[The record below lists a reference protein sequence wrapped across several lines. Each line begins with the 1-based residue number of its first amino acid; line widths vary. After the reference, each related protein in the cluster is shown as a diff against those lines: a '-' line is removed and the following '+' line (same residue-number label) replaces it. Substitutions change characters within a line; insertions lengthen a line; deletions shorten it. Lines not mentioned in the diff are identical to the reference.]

1 MSDFSIIGNRTA
13 MIDAAAKTTG
23 AGKYTDDLSVPGML
37 VGKILH
43 SPYPHARIRRI
54 DTSRAE
60 KCEGVVAVVVGQDAP
75 NPYGILPVGHDEYA
89 LALDKVRYVGDN
101 VACVVAVSESIAET
115 ALELIDVEYEVLPAY
130 FDPEESMKAVTDLI
144 HDSKPGNL
152 EKDYHHVFGDPDQGF
167 AGADQ
172 IAEARF
178 IANEVTHAAMEPHS
192 TLASFEIDPHTGKP
206 GRLTV
211 WSSTQVPYYLQHK
224 LSLVLEMPMA
234 QIRVIKPLVGG
245 GFGGKSE
252 VIPLEIIAAIAARKA
267 QAAVK
272 ITYTREEVFWAH
284 RGRPRTIID
293 LKTGVKKDGRIT
305 AVKARVVQDG
315 GAYCSYGVVTILYSG
330 ALLGALY
337 DIPNIQYDGYRV
349 LTNKPAC
356 GAMRGHGT
364 VNVRFAFESQLDE
377 LALAIGMDPAE
388 IRQRNLLQPPCITVN
403 GLRVQSYGLPE
414 CIEKTVDRSGWKQR
428 KGKLPRGRGL
438 GIACSHYVSG
448 AANSIIR
455 SDMPHSTVNIKIDRD
470 GGVVVYTGAS
480 EIGQGSDTMTAQIAA
495 EVLGCS
501 LPRVRVIAADTD
513 LTPIDIGS
521 YSSRVTF
528 MAGNA
533 TLRAASEVKRLIA
546 AAAAKKM
553 GCAAEDLIFRNDQ
566 VLRKNAAAS
575 VGELADKS
583 VRTTQDEASVSGRV
597 EGQILRG
604 SLQQKRKEE
613 GPKEKMSFEEAVVAA
628 IDFHGGL
635 TGTGSYAPPQEARGG
650 KHKGAGVGP
659 SPAYS
664 YSAQVAEVSVD
675 EETGEVVVHKVWA
688 AHDCGRALNPVSV
701 EGQIIGSV
709 WMGMGQAL
717 TEEMVWK
724 DGMLM
729 NPGLLEY
736 RSPSSVESPE
746 VEPIIVESVDPE
758 GPFGAK
764 ECSEGSLAATIPAIA
779 NAIYDAVGVRLR
791 ESPFTPE
798 RVLSAL
804 RAKRNARALNLTKVL
819 TRLLRHASANT
830 ADRCASKVR
839 ARNATRSIHRGEK
852 CRPPRA
858 VPIEPYKVQ
867 TAPAQNCRRRNRVS
881 RGTFD
886 ACRAWQ
892 LARAGSNSHP
902 NHCRRHRFNSIDA
915 AETIRA
921 GARSRSARNR
931 SAARHPAAARRRRR
945 NRGPH
950 HAPRHRALR
959 LSAPALCGPHRS
971 SGDRGIAR
979 TAEHGH
985 HRR

>member
-1 MSDFSIIGNRTA
+1 MTKDFSVIGKPTA
-13 MIDAAAKTTG
+13 MVDAAEKTTG
-23 AGKYTDDLSVPGML
+23 AGKYADDLSLPGML
-37 VGKILH
+37 IGKILH
-43 SPYPHARIRRI
+43 SPYPHARVKRI

-60 KCEGVVAVVVGQDAP
+60 KLDGVVTVVTGQDAP
-75 NPYGILPVGHDEYA
+75 NPYGILPVGHDEHA
-89 LALDKVRYVGDN
+89 LATDKVRYVGDN
-101 VACVVAVSESIAET
+101 VACVVAVDEATAEK
-115 ALELIDVEYEVLPAY
+115 ALELVDVEYEVLPAY
-130 FDPEESMKAVTDLI
+130 FDPEESMRAQSDFI
-144 HDSKPGNL
+144 HDNKPHNI
-152 EKDYHHVFGDPDQGF
+152 EKDYHHVFGDPEK
-167 AGADQ
+167 ALAEAEYV
-172 IAEARF
+172 AEARF

-224 LSLVLEMPMA
+224 LSLVLEMPMS

-252 VIPLEIIAAIAARKA
+252 VIPLEITAAVAARKA
-267 QAAVK
+267 RAPVK

-284 RGRPRTIID
+284 RGRPRTIVD
-293 LKTGVKKDGRIT
+293 LKTGADRNGRII

-315 GAYCSYGVVTILYSG
+315 GGYCSYGVVTILYSG

-349 LTNKPAC
+349 LTNKPVC

-377 LALAIGMDPAE
+377 LAQKIGIDPAE
-388 IRQRNLLQPPCITVN
+388 IRRRNLLKSPCITVN

-414 CIEKTVDRSGWKQR
+414 CIDQVVTRSKWTDR
-428 KGKLPRGRGL
+428 KGTLRKGRGL

-455 SDMPHSTVNIKIDRD
+455 SDMPHSTVNIKVDRD

-480 EIGQGSDTMTAQIAA
+480 DIGQGSDTMVAQIAC
-495 EVLGCS
+495 ETLGCS
-501 LPRVRVIAADTD
+501 LDRVKVVAADTD

-528 MAGNA
+528 MNGNA
-533 TLRAASEVKRLIA
+533 TLRAAEEVKRQIA

-553 GCAAEDLIFRNDQ
+553 NCGAEDLLFREDR
-566 VLRKNAAAS
+566 VVKK
-575 VGELADKS
+575 GESRAQQKEA
-583 VRTTQDEASVSGRV
+583 VPEASVSGRV

-604 SLQQKRKEE
+604 SLQQKRKDE
-613 GPKEKMSFEEAVVAA
+613 GPKDALTFEEAVVAA
-628 IDFHGGL
+628 IDFHGAL
-635 TGTGSYAPPQEARGG
+635 SGTGSYAPPPEARGG

-675 EETGEVVVHKVWA
+675 EDTGEVTVHKVWA
-688 AHDCGRALNPVSV
+688 AHDCGRALNPTSV

-746 VEPIIVESVDPE
+746 VEPIIVESIDPE

-764 ECSEGSLAATIPAIA
+764 EASEGSLAATIPAIA

-798 RVLSAL
+798 RVLAAL
-804 RAKRNARALNLTKVL
+804 RDKKAQKKIDMTEGIDPTSPSRFREHGGSLWY
-819 TRLLRHASANT
+819 
-830 ADRCASKVR
+830 
-839 ARNATRSIHRGEK
+839 RGKGPE
-852 CRPPRA
+852 
-858 VPIEPYKVQ
+858 
-867 TAPAQNCRRRNRVS
+867 
-881 RGTFD
+881 
-886 ACRAWQ
+886 
-892 LARAGSNSHP
+892 
-902 NHCRRHRFNSIDA
+902 
-915 AETIRA
+915 
-921 GARSRSARNR
+921 
-931 SAARHPAAARRRRR
+931 RHPLDPARREFAQA
-945 NRGPH
+945 G
-950 HAPRHRALR
+950 
-959 LSAPALCGPHRS
+959 
-971 SGDRGIAR
+971 GDD
-979 TAEHGH
+979 
-985 HRR
+985 

>member
-1 MSDFSIIGNRTA
+1 MTTMNNFSIIGKPTA
-13 MIDAAAKTTG
+13 MVDAAEKTTG
-23 AGKYTDDLSVPGML
+23 GGKYTDDLSVPGML

-43 SPYPHARIRRI
+43 SPYPHARIKRI

-60 KCEGVVAVVVGQDAP
+60 KLDGVVAVVVGKDAP
-75 NPYGILPVGHDEYA
+75 NPFGILPVGHDEYP

-101 VACVVAVSESIAET
+101 VACVAAVSEAIAEK
-115 ALELIDVEYEVLPAY
+115 ALELIEVDYELLPAY
-130 FDPEESMKAVTDLI
+130 FDPEESMKAQTDLI
-144 HDSKPGNL
+144 HDNKPNNL
-152 EKDYHHVFGDPDQGF
+152 EKDYHHSFGDPEKGF
-167 AGADQ
+167 AEADH

-224 LSLVLEMPMA
+224 LSLVLEMPMQ

-252 VIPLEIIAAIAARKA
+252 VIPLEIIAAVAARKA
-267 QAAVK
+267 QAPVK

-293 LKTGVKKDGRIT
+293 LKTGIKNDGSIT
-305 AVKARVVQDG
+305 CVKARVVQDG

-377 LALAIGMDPAE
+377 LAEKIGMDPAG
-388 IRQRNLLQPPCITVN
+388 IRQRNLLTPPCITVN

-414 CIEKTVDRSGWKQR
+414 CIEKTVERSGWKRR
-428 KGKLPRGRGL
+428 KGKLPKGRGL

-455 SDMPHSTVNIKIDRD
+455 SDMPHSTVNMKIDRD

-480 EIGQGSDTMTAQIAA
+480 DIGQGSDTMTAQIAA

-501 LPRVRVIAADTD
+501 LSRVRIIAADTD

-528 MAGNA
+528 MSGNA
-533 TLRAASEVKRLIA
+533 TLRAADDVKKRIA

-553 GCAAEDLIFRNDQ
+553 NCAAEDLIFRDDVVYKKGSAAPVVKKDQ
-566 VLRKNAAAS
+566 VDE
-575 VGELADKS
+575 VEI
-583 VRTTQDEASVSGRV
+583 TQAGASVSGRV

-613 GPKEKMSFEEAVVAA
+613 GPKEWMTFEEAVVAA
-628 IDFHGGL
+628 IDFHGAL
-635 TGTGSYAPPQEARGG
+635 TGTGSYAPPPEARGG
-650 KHKGAGVGP
+650 KHKGGGVGP

-675 EETGEVVVHKVWA
+675 EETGEVTVHKVWA

-729 NPGLLEY
+729 NAGMLEY

-746 VEPIIVESVDPE
+746 IEPIIVESIDPE

-764 ECSEGSLAATIPAIA
+764 ECSEGSLAATIPAIS
-779 NAIYDAVGVRLR
+779 NAIYDAVGVRLH

-798 RVLSAL
+798 RVLAAL
-804 RAKRNARALNLTKVL
+804 RSKKKQKALNLTEGVDPTDPKRFREHGGSL
-819 TRLLRHASANT
+819 CFKGKGPERHAL
-830 ADRCASKVR
+830 DP
-839 ARNATRSIHRGEK
+839 AR
-852 CRPPRA
+852 
-858 VPIEPYKVQ
+858 Q
-867 TAPAQNCRRRNRVS
+867 
-881 RGTFD
+881 
-886 ACRAWQ
+886 
-892 LARAGSNSHP
+892 
-902 NHCRRHRFNSIDA
+902 
-915 AETIRA
+915 
-921 GARSRSARNR
+921 
-931 SAARHPAAARRRRR
+931 PAAA
-945 NRGPH
+945 
-950 HAPRHRALR
+950 
-959 LSAPALCGPHRS
+959 PAG
-971 SGDRGIAR
+971 GAD
-979 TAEHGH
+979 
-985 HRR
+985 

>member
-1 MSDFSIIGNRTA
+1 MTDFSIIGKPVA
-13 MIDAAAKTTG
+13 MIDAAGKTTG

-43 SPYPHARIRRI
+43 SPYPHARITRI
-54 DTSRAE
+54 DSSRAGAL
-60 KCEGVVAVVVGQDAP
+60 EGVIAIATGKDAP
-75 NPYGILPVGHDEYA
+75 KTYGILPVGHDETA
-89 LALDKVRYVGDN
+89 LAVDKVRYIGDN
-101 VACVVAVSESIAET
+101 VACVAAVDEGT
-115 ALELIDVEYEVLPAY
+115 ADRALRLIDVEYEVLPAY
-130 FDPEESMKAVTDLI
+130 FDPEESMKAETYLI
-144 HDSKPGNL
+144 HDGKPHNL
-152 EKDYHHVFGDPDQGF
+152 EKDYHHVFGDPEK
-167 AGADQ
+167 AL
-172 IAEARF
+172 AEADYVAEGRF

-192 TLASFEIDPHTGKP
+192 TLASFEIDPHTGKA

-224 LSLVLEMPMA
+224 LSLVLDMPMA

-252 VIPLEIIAAIAARKA
+252 VIPLEIIAAVTARKA
-267 QAAVK
+267 KAPVK

-284 RGRPRTIID
+284 RGRPRTLID
-293 LKTGVKKDGRIT
+293 MKTGVMKDGRIT

-377 LALAIGMDPAE
+377 LSKKLGMDPAE
-388 IRQRNLLQPPCITVN
+388 IRRRNLLKPPCITIN

-414 CIEKTVDRSGWKQR
+414 CIDQVVKRSGWDER
-428 KGKLPRGRGL
+428 KGKLGRGKGL

-501 LPRVRVIAADTD
+501 LGRLRVIAADTD

-533 TLRAASEVKRLIA
+533 TLRAAGEVRKQIALA
-546 AAAAKKM
+546 AARKM
-553 GCAAEDLIFRNDQ
+553 NCAPEDLVFREDAVYKKDNG
-566 VLRKNAAAS
+566 A
-575 VGELADKS
+575 ELAHSTNDS
-583 VRTTQDEASVSGRV
+583 GASASGRV

-613 GPKEKMSFEEAVVAA
+613 GPKDWMTFEEAVVAA
-628 IDFHGGL
+628 IDFHGAL
-635 TGTGSYAPPQEARGG
+635 TGTGSYAPPAEARGG
-650 KHKGAGVGP
+650 KHKGGGVGP

-664 YSAQVAEVSVD
+664 YSAQVAEVTVD
-675 EETGEVVVHKVWA
+675 EDTGEVTVHKVWA

-709 WMGMGQAL
+709 WMGLGQAL
-717 TEEMVWK
+717 QEEMIWK
-724 DGMLM
+724 DGLLM

-736 RSPSSVESPE
+736 RSPSAVESPD

-764 ECSEGSLAATIPAIA
+764 ECSEGSLAATIPAIS
-779 NAIYDAVGVRLR
+779 NAIYDAVGIRLH

-798 RVLSAL
+798 RVLAAL
-804 RAKRNARALNLTKVL
+804 RAKRNAKAINMTEGI
-819 TRLLRHASANT
+819 
-830 ADRCASKVR
+830 D
-839 ARNATRSIHRGEK
+839 
-852 CRPPRA
+852 P
-858 VPIEPYKVQ
+858 
-867 TAPAQNCRRRNRVS
+867 TAPTHFREHGGS
-881 RGTFD
+881 LWFRGK
-886 ACRAWQ
+886 
-892 LARAGSNSHP
+892 GP
-902 NHCRRHRFNSIDA
+902 
-915 AETIRA
+915 E
-921 GARSRSARNR
+921 
-931 SAARHPAAARRRRR
+931 RHPLDPSRREVV
-945 NRGPH
+945 
-950 HAPRHRALR
+950 AE
-959 LSAPALCGPHRS
+959 
-971 SGDRGIAR
+971 SGGDD
-979 TAEHGH
+979 
-985 HRR
+985 

>member
-1 MSDFSIIGNRTA
+1 MNSDFSIIGNRTA

-23 AGKYTDDLSVPGML
+23 AGKYTDDLSLPGML

-43 SPYPHARIRRI
+43 SPYPHARIRRV

-60 KCEGVVAVVVGQDAP
+60 KCEGVVAVVVGLDAP

-101 VACVVAVSESIAET
+101 VACVVAVSESIAER

-130 FDPEESMKAVTDLI
+130 FDPEESMKAQTHLI

-152 EKDYHHVFGDPDQGF
+152 EKDYHHVFGDPDKGF

-252 VIPLEIIAAIAARKA
+252 AIPLEIIAAIAARKA
-267 QAAVK
+267 QAPVK

-293 LKTGVKKDGRIT
+293 LKTGVKNDGRIT

-533 TLRAASEVKRLIA
+533 TLRAAGEVKKLIA

-553 GCAAEDLIFRNDQ
+553 SCLPEELIFRNDQ
-566 VLRKNAAAS
+566 VLRKNAATSSGA
-575 VGELADKS
+575 ELADKS
-583 VRTTQDEASVSGRV
+583 VRPTQDEASVSGRV

-613 GPKEKMSFEEAVVAA
+613 GPKDHMSFEEAVVAA
-628 IDFHGGL
+628 IDFHGAL

-779 NAIYDAVGVRLR
+779 NAIYDAVGVRLH

-804 RAKRNARALNLTKVL
+804 RARRNAKALNLTEGVDPASPTHFREHGGSLCFKGKGPE
-819 TRLLRHASANT
+819 RHALDPSRREIRFT
-830 ADRCASKVR
+830 A
-839 ARNATRSIHRGEK
+839 G
-852 CRPPRA
+852 
-858 VPIEPYKVQ
+858 
-867 TAPAQNCRRRNRVS
+867 
-881 RGTFD
+881 
-886 ACRAWQ
+886 
-892 LARAGSNSHP
+892 
-902 NHCRRHRFNSIDA
+902 
-915 AETIRA
+915 
-921 GARSRSARNR
+921 GA
-931 SAARHPAAARRRRR
+931 
-945 NRGPH
+945 
-950 HAPRHRALR
+950 
-959 LSAPALCGPHRS
+959 
-971 SGDRGIAR
+971 D
-979 TAEHGH
+979 
-985 HRR
+985 

>member
-1 MSDFSIIGNRTA
+1 MTSESKSGFSIIGKPTA
-13 MIDAAAKTTG
+13 MVDAAGKTTG
-23 AGKYTDDLSVPGML
+23 AGKYTDDLSLPGML
-37 VGKILH
+37 VGRILH
-43 SPYPHARIRRI
+43 SPYPHARIKKI

-60 KCEGVVAVVVGQDAP
+60 KLDGVVAVITGKDAP

-101 VACVVAVSESIAET
+101 VACVAAVDEAT
-115 ALELIDVEYEVLPAY
+115 ADKALELIDVEYALLPAY
-130 FDPEESMKAVTDLI
+130 FDPEEAMKAESDLI
-144 HDSKPGNL
+144 HDNKPHNL
-152 EKDYHHVFGDPDQGF
+152 EKDYHHVFGDPDKGF
-167 AGADQ
+167 AESDQ

-178 IANEVTHAAMEPHS
+178 LANEVTHAAMEPHS
-192 TLASFEIDPHTGKP
+192 TLSSFEIDSHTGQP
-206 GRLTV
+206 GRLTI

-252 VIPLEIIAAIAARKA
+252 VIPLEIIAAVAAR
-267 QAAVK
+267 AARAPVK

-293 LKTGVKKDGRIT
+293 LRTGITNDGRIT

-349 LTNKPAC
+349 LTNKPVC

-377 LALAIGMDPAE
+377 LAAKIKVDPAE
-388 IRQRNLLQPPCITVN
+388 VRRRNLLKPPCITVN

-414 CIEKTVDRSGWKQR
+414 CIDQVVKRSGWNER
-428 KGKLPRGRGL
+428 KGKLARGRGL

-495 EVLGCS
+495 ETLGCS
-501 LPRVRVIAADTD
+501 LARIKIIAADTD

-533 TLRAASEVKRLIA
+533 TLRAAEAVRKQIASA
-546 AAAAKKM
+546 AARRM
-553 GCAAEDLIFRNDQ
+553 GCDEEDLVFRDD
-566 VLRKNAAAS
+566 LIYRKDFAGGGARATQS
-575 VGELADKS
+575 KS
-583 VRTTQDEASVSGRV
+583 TSKSSDSQQSESSVSGKV

-604 SLQQKRKEE
+604 SFQQKRKDE
-613 GPKEKMSFEEAVVAA
+613 GPKDSMSFEEAVVAA
-628 IDFHGGL
+628 IDFHGAL
-635 TGTGSYAPPQEARGG
+635 TGTGSYAPPAEARGG
-650 KHKGAGVGP
+650 KHKGGGVGP

-675 EETGEVVVHKVWA
+675 EGTGEVTVHKVWA

-717 TEEMVWK
+717 TEEMIWK

-736 RSPSSVESPE
+736 RSPSAAESPE
-746 VEPIIVESVDPE
+746 IEPIIVESIDPE

-779 NAIYDAVGVRLR
+779 NAIENAVGIRLH

-798 RVLSAL
+798 RVLAAL
-804 RAKRNARALNLTKVL
+804 RAKRSQKKINLTEGIDPTAP
-819 TRLLRHASANT
+819 TRLREH
-830 ADRCASKVR
+830 
-839 ARNATRSIHRGEK
+839 G
-852 CRPPRA
+852 
-858 VPIEPYKVQ
+858 
-867 TAPAQNCRRRNRVS
+867 
-881 RGTFD
+881 
-886 ACRAWQ
+886 
-892 LARAGSNSHP
+892 GSLWFKGKGP
-902 NHCRRHRFNSIDA
+902 
-915 AETIRA
+915 
-921 GARSRSARNR
+921 
-931 SAARHPAAARRRRR
+931 ARHPKDPARRE
-945 NRGPH
+945 
-950 HAPRHRALR
+950 
-959 LSAPALCGPHRS
+959 SAVPTGGA
-971 SGDRGIAR
+971 D
-979 TAEHGH
+979 
-985 HRR
+985 

>member
-1 MSDFSIIGNRTA
+1 MNNGFSIIGKPTA
-13 MIDAAAKTTG
+13 MIDAAEKTTG
-23 AGKYTDDLSVPGML
+23 GGKYTDDLSVPGML

-43 SPYPHARIRRI
+43 SPYPHARIKRI

-60 KCEGVVAVVVGQDAP
+60 KLEGVVTVAVGEDAP
-75 NPYGILPVGHDEYA
+75 NPFGILPVGHDEYP

-101 VACVVAVSESIAET
+101 VACVVAVSEAIAEK
-115 ALELIDVEYEVLPAY
+115 ALELIDVDYEVLPAY
-130 FDPEESMKAVTDLI
+130 FDPEESMKAETDLI
-144 HDSKPGNL
+144 HERKPHNL
-152 EKDYHHVFGDPDQGF
+152 EKDYHHAFGDPDKGF
-167 AGADQ
+167 AEADHVL
-172 IAEARF
+172 EARF
-178 IANEVTHAAMEPHS
+178 IAGEVTHAAMEPHS
-192 TLASFEIDPHTGKP
+192 TLSSFELDPHTGNL

-224 LSLVLEMPMA
+224 LSLVLEMPMQ

-252 VIPLEIIAAIAARKA
+252 VIPLEIIAAVAARKA
-267 QAAVK
+267 KAPVK

-293 LKTGVKKDGRIT
+293 LKTGIRNDGRIT
-305 AVKARVVQDG
+305 SVKARVIQDG

-377 LALAIGMDPAE
+377 LAAKIGMDPAE
-388 IRQRNLLQPPCITVN
+388 IRQRNLLKPPCITVN

-414 CIEKTVDRSGWKQR
+414 CIEKTVERSGWKQR
-428 KGKLPRGRGL
+428 KGKMPKGRGL

-480 EIGQGSDTMTAQIAA
+480 DIGQGSDTMTAQLAA
-495 EVLGCS
+495 EMLGCS
-501 LPRVRVIAADTD
+501 LARVRVIAADTD
-513 LTPIDIGS
+513 LTPIDLGS

-528 MAGNA
+528 MNGNA
-533 TLRAASEVKRLIA
+533 TLRAAEDVKKRIA

-553 GCAAEDLIFRNDQ
+553 NCAAEDLIFREDVVFKKGSPAPVVNRDQ
-566 VLRKNAAAS
+566 EEEVE
-575 VGELADKS
+575 V
-583 VRTTQDEASVSGRV
+583 TQAGASVSGRV

-613 GPKEKMSFEEAVVAA
+613 GPKEWMTFEEAVVAA
-628 IDFHGGL
+628 IDFHGAL
-635 TGTGSYAPPQEARGG
+635 SGTGSYAPPPEARGG
-650 KHKGAGVGP
+650 KHKGGGVGP

-675 EETGEVVVHKVWA
+675 EDTGEVTVHKVWA

-701 EGQIIGSV
+701 DGQIIGSV

-729 NPGLLEY
+729 NPGMLEY
-736 RSPSSVESPE
+736 RSPSSIESPE
-746 VEPIIVESVDPE
+746 IEPIIVESIDPE

-764 ECSEGSLAATIPAIA
+764 ECSEGSLAATIPAIS
-779 NAIYDAVGVRLR
+779 NAIYDAVGVRLH
-791 ESPFTPE
+791 ECPFTPE
-798 RVLSAL
+798 RVLAGL
-804 RAKRNARALNLTKVL
+804 RAKRKEKALNLTEGIDPTSPARFREHGGSLCFKGKGPE
-819 TRLLRHASANT
+819 RHAL
-830 ADRCASKVR
+830 DP
-839 ARNATRSIHRGEK
+839 ARREA
-852 CRPPRA
+852 
-858 VPIEPYKVQ
+858 Q
-867 TAPAQNCRRRNRVS
+867 APA
-881 RGTFD
+881 G
-886 ACRAWQ
+886 
-892 LARAGSNSHP
+892 
-902 NHCRRHRFNSIDA
+902 
-915 AETIRA
+915 
-921 GARSRSARNR
+921 GA
-931 SAARHPAAARRRRR
+931 
-945 NRGPH
+945 
-950 HAPRHRALR
+950 
-959 LSAPALCGPHRS
+959 
-971 SGDRGIAR
+971 D
-979 TAEHGH
+979 
-985 HRR
+985 

>member
-1 MSDFSIIGNRTA
+1 MIDESKSGFSIIGKPTA
-13 MIDAAAKTTG
+13 MVDAAGKTTG
-23 AGKYTDDLSVPGML
+23 AGKYTDDLSLPGML
-37 VGKILH
+37 VGRILH
-43 SPYPHARIRRI
+43 SPYPHARIKKI

-60 KCEGVVAVVVGQDAP
+60 KLDGVVAVITGKDAP

-89 LALDKVRYVGDN
+89 LALEKVRYVGDN
-101 VACVVAVSESIAET
+101 VACVAAVDEAT
-115 ALELIDVEYEVLPAY
+115 ADKALELIDVEYELLPAY
-130 FDPEESMKAVTDLI
+130 FDPEEAMKAESDLI
-144 HDSKPGNL
+144 HDNKPHNL
-152 EKDYHHVFGDPDQGF
+152 EKDYHHVFGDPDKGF
-167 AGADQ
+167 AESDH

-178 IANEVTHAAMEPHS
+178 LANEVTHAAMEPHS
-192 TLASFEIDPHTGKP
+192 TLASFEIDSHTGQP
-206 GRLTV
+206 GRLTI

-252 VIPLEIIAAIAARKA
+252 VIPLEIIAAVAAR
-267 QAAVK
+267 AARAPVK

-293 LKTGVKKDGRIT
+293 LKTGITNDGRIT
-305 AVKARVVQDG
+305 SVKARVVQDG

-349 LTNKPAC
+349 LTNKPVC

-377 LALAIGMDPAE
+377 LAAKIRLDPAE
-388 IRQRNLLQPPCITVN
+388 VRRRNLLKPPCITVN

-414 CIEKTVDRSGWKQR
+414 CIDQVVKRSGWNER
-428 KGKLPRGRGL
+428 KGKLARGRGL

-495 EVLGCS
+495 ETLGCS
-501 LPRVRVIAADTD
+501 LARIKIIAADTD

-533 TLRAASEVKRLIA
+533 TLRAAEAVRKQITSA
-546 AAAAKKM
+546 AARRM
-553 GCAAEDLIFRNDQ
+553 GCDEEDLVFRDD
-566 VLRKNAAAS
+566 LIYRKD
-575 VGELADKS
+575 LAGGGARATQSKS
-583 VRTTQDEASVSGRV
+583 TSKSSDSQQSESSVSGKV

-604 SLQQKRKEE
+604 SFQQKRKDE
-613 GPKEKMSFEEAVVAA
+613 GPKDSMSFEEAVVAA
-628 IDFHGGL
+628 IDFHGAL
-635 TGTGSYAPPQEARGG
+635 TGTGSYAPPAEARGG
-650 KHKGAGVGP
+650 KHKGGGVGP

-675 EETGEVVVHKVWA
+675 EETGEVTVHKVWA

-717 TEEMVWK
+717 TEEMIWK

-736 RSPSSVESPE
+736 RSPSAAESPE
-746 VEPIIVESVDPE
+746 IEPIIVESIDPE

-779 NAIYDAVGVRLR
+779 NAIEDAVGIRLH

-798 RVLSAL
+798 RVLAAL
-804 RAKRNARALNLTKVL
+804 RAKRAQKKLNLTEGIDP
-819 TRLLRHASANT
+819 T
-830 ADRCASKVR
+830 
-839 ARNATRSIHRGEK
+839 
-852 CRPPRA
+852 
-858 VPIEPYKVQ
+858 EP
-867 TAPAQNCRRRNRVS
+867 S
-881 RGTFD
+881 RF
-886 ACRAWQ
+886 R
-892 LARAGSNSHP
+892 
-902 NHCRRHRFNSIDA
+902 
-915 AETIRA
+915 
-921 GARSRSARNR
+921 
-931 SAARHPAAARRRRR
+931 
-945 NRGPH
+945 
-950 HAPRHRALR
+950 
-959 LSAPALCGPHRS
+959 
-971 SGDRGIAR
+971 
-979 TAEHGH
+979 EHGGSLWFKGKGPNRH
-985 HRR
+985 VLDPSRRESTVPSGGAD

>member
-1 MSDFSIIGNRTA
+1 MSDFSIIGKRTA
-13 MIDAAAKTTG
+13 MVDAAEKTTG
-23 AGKYTDDLSVPGML
+23 GGKYTDDLSVPGML

-43 SPYPHARIRRI
+43 SPYPHARIHRI
-54 DTSRAE
+54 DVSRAGAL
-60 KCEGVVAVVVGQDAP
+60 EGVVAVVVGKDAP
-75 NPYGILPVGHDEYA
+75 NPYGILPVGHDEHA

-101 VACVVAVSESIAET
+101 VACVVAISEATAEK

-130 FDPEESMKAVTDLI
+130 FDPEESMKAQTDLI
-144 HDSKPGNL
+144 HDNKPGNL
-152 EKDYHHVFGDPDQGF
+152 EKDYHHVFGEPDRGF
-167 AGADQ
+167 AEADH
-172 IAEARF
+172 IADARF

-192 TLASFEIDPHTGKP
+192 TLASFQLDAHTGKL
-206 GRLTV
+206 GRLTI

-224 LSLVLEMPMA
+224 LSLVLEMPMS

-252 VIPLEIIAAIAARKA
+252 VIPLEIIAAVAARKA
-267 QAAVK
+267 QAPVK

-293 LKTGVKKDGRIT
+293 LTTGIKNDGRIT

-337 DIPNIQYDGYRV
+337 DIPHIQYDGYRV

-377 LALAIGMDPAE
+377 LAAEIGMDPAE
-388 IRQRNLLQPPCITVN
+388 IRQRNLLKPPCFTVN

-414 CIEKTVDRSGWKQR
+414 CIEKTVERSGWKQR
-428 KGKLPRGRGL
+428 KGKLPKGRGL

-480 EIGQGSDTMTAQIAA
+480 EIGQGSDTMTAQVAA

-501 LPRVRVIAADTD
+501 LARVRVIAADTD

-533 TLRAASEVKRLIA
+533 TLRAAQDVKKRIA
-546 AAAAKKM
+546 AVAASKMGCVPEDIVFRNDLVLKKGSAAPAAKK
-553 GCAAEDLIFRNDQ
+553 AQ
-566 VLRKNAAAS
+566 VEEVTEA
-575 VGELADKS
+575 G
-583 VRTTQDEASVSGRV
+583 ASVSGRV

-613 GPKEKMSFEEAVVAA
+613 GPKEWMTFEEAVVAA
-628 IDFHGGL
+628 IDFHGAL

-650 KHKGAGVGP
+650 KHKGGGVGP

-675 EETGEVVVHKVWA
+675 EDTGEVTVHKVWA

-717 TEEMVWK
+717 TEEMIWK

-729 NPGLLEY
+729 NAGMLEY

-746 VEPIIVESVDPE
+746 VEPIIVESIDPE

-764 ECSEGSLAATIPAIA
+764 ECSEGSLAATIPAIS
-779 NAIYDAVGVRLR
+779 NAIYDAVGVRLH
-791 ESPFTPE
+791 ESPFSPE
-798 RVLSAL
+798 RVLAAM
-804 RAKRNARALNLTKVL
+804 RAKRKDKALNLTEGV
-819 TRLLRHASANT
+819 
-830 ADRCASKVR
+830 D
-839 ARNATRSIHRGEK
+839 
-852 CRPPRA
+852 P
-858 VPIEPYKVQ
+858 
-867 TAPAQNCRRRNRVS
+867 TAPARFREH
-881 RGTFD
+881 G
-886 ACRAWQ
+886 
-892 LARAGSNSHP
+892 GSLCFKDKGP
-902 NHCRRHRFNSIDA
+902 Q
-915 AETIRA
+915 
-921 GARSRSARNR
+921 
-931 SAARHPAAARRRRR
+931 RHPLDPARIEPQASV
-945 NRGPH
+945 GG
-950 HAPRHRALR
+950 A
-959 LSAPALCGPHRS
+959 
-971 SGDRGIAR
+971 D
-979 TAEHGH
+979 
-985 HRR
+985 

>member
-1 MSDFSIIGNRTA
+1 MSEFSIIGKPTA
-13 MIDAAAKTTG
+13 MVDAAEKTTG
-23 AGKYTDDLSVPGML
+23 AGKYTDDLSLPNML
-37 VGKILH
+37 IGKILH
-43 SPYPHARIRRI
+43 SPYPHARITRM
-54 DTSRAE
+54 DASRAE
-60 KCEGVVAVVVGQDAP
+60 KLDGVVAVVVGTDAP
-75 NPYGILPVGHDEYA
+75 KPYGILPVGHDEHA
-89 LALDKVRYVGDN
+89 LALDRVRYVGDN
-101 VACVVAVSESIAET
+101 VACVVAISEAIAER
-115 ALELIDVEYEVLPAY
+115 ALELIDVQYEVLPAY
-130 FDPEESMKAVTDLI
+130 FDPEESMKAQTDLI
-144 HDSKPGNL
+144 HDNKPGNL
-152 EKDYHHVFGDPDQGF
+152 EKDYHHAFGDPDKGF
-167 AGADQ
+167 AEADHMV
-172 IAEARF
+172 EARF
-178 IANEVTHAAMEPHS
+178 IANEVTHAAMEPHC
-192 TLASFEIDPHTGKP
+192 TLASFELDPHTGKL

-224 LSLVLEMPMA
+224 LSLVLEMPMS

-252 VIPLEIIAAIAARKA
+252 VIPLEIIAAVAARKA
-267 QAAVK
+267 QAPVK

-293 LKTGVKKDGRIT
+293 LKTGVKNDGRIT
-305 AVKARVVQDG
+305 SVKARVVQDG

-377 LALAIGMDPAE
+377 LAAKIGMDPAE
-388 IRQRNLLQPPCITVN
+388 IRQRNLLKPPCITVN

-414 CIEKTVDRSGWKQR
+414 CIEKTVERSGWKQR
-428 KGKLPRGRGL
+428 RGKLPKGRGL

-455 SDMPHSTVNIKIDRD
+455 SDMPHSTVNMKIDRD

-480 EIGQGSDTMTAQIAA
+480 EIGQGSDTMTAQVAA

-501 LPRVRVIAADTD
+501 LARVRVIAADTD

-533 TLRAASEVKRLIA
+533 TMRAAEDVKKRIA
-546 AAAAKKM
+546 AAAATRM
-553 GCAAEDLIFRNDQ
+553 NCPAEDLAFRDDLVFKKGTAPPVVKKDQ
-566 VLRKNAAAS
+566 AEEMDV
-575 VGELADKS
+575 
-583 VRTTQDEASVSGRV
+583 TQAGASVSGRV

-613 GPKEKMSFEEAVVAA
+613 GPKEWMTFEEAVVAA
-628 IDFHGGL
+628 IDFHGAL
-635 TGTGSYAPPQEARGG
+635 TGTGSYAPPPEARGG
-650 KHKGAGVGP
+650 KHKGGGVGP

-675 EETGEVVVHKVWA
+675 EDTGEVTVHKVWA

-729 NPGLLEY
+729 NAGMLEY

-746 VEPIIVESVDPE
+746 VEPIIVESIDPE

-779 NAIYDAVGVRLR
+779 NAIYDAVGVRLH

-798 RVLSAL
+798 RVLAAL
-804 RAKRNARALNLTKVL
+804 RAKRHSKALNLTEGVDPTSP
-819 TRLLRHASANT
+819 TRFREHGGSLCFKGKGPERHAL
-830 ADRCASKVR
+830 D
-839 ARNATRSIHRGEK
+839 
-852 CRPPRA
+852 P
-858 VPIEPYKVQ
+858 
-867 TAPAQNCRRRNRVS
+867 
-881 RGTFD
+881 
-886 ACRAWQ
+886 
-892 LARAGSNSHP
+892 
-902 NHCRRHRFNSIDA
+902 
-915 AETIRA
+915 
-921 GARSRSARNR
+921 
-931 SAARHPAAARRRRR
+931 ARRE
-945 NRGPH
+945 
-950 HAPRHRALR
+950 APM
-959 LSAPALCGPHRS
+959 SAGGA
-971 SGDRGIAR
+971 D
-979 TAEHGH
+979 
-985 HRR
+985 

>member
-1 MSDFSIIGNRTA
+1 MSDFSIIGKATP
-13 MIDAAAKTTG
+13 MIDAAEKTTG
-23 AGKYTDDLSVPGML
+23 TGKYTDDLSLPGML

-43 SPYPHARIRRI
+43 SPYPHAQLKHI

-60 KCEGVVAVVVGQDAP
+60 KLAGVVAIVVGKDAP
-75 NPYGILPVGHDEYA
+75 NPYGILPVGHDEHA

-101 VACVVAVSESIAET
+101 VACVVAVSEAIAEK
-115 ALELIDVEYEVLPAY
+115 ALELIDVDYEVLPAY
-130 FDPEESMKAVTDLI
+130 LDPEESMKAQTDLI
-144 HDSKPGNL
+144 HDNKPGNV
-152 EKDYHHVFGDPDQGF
+152 EKDYHHVFGDPDKGF
-167 AGADQ
+167 AEADEV
-172 IAEARF
+172 AEARF
-178 IANEVTHAAMEPHS
+178 LANEVTHAAMEPHS

-224 LSLVLEMPMA
+224 LSLVLEMPMS

-252 VIPLEIIAAIAARKA
+252 VIPVEIIAAIAARKA
-267 QAAVK
+267 RAPVK

-293 LKTGVKKDGRIT
+293 LKTGIKRNGRIT

-377 LALAIGMDPAE
+377 LAGKIGMDPAE
-388 IRQRNLLQPPCITVN
+388 IRRRNLLQPPCITVN

-414 CIEKTVDRSGWKQR
+414 CIEKTVERSGWKER
-428 KGKLPRGRGL
+428 RGKLPKGRGL

-470 GGVVVYTGAS
+470 GGVVVYTGAA

-495 EVLGCS
+495 EALGCS
-501 LPRVRVIAADTD
+501 LSRVRVIAADTD

-533 TLRAASEVKRLIA
+533 TLRAAWEVKKLIA
-546 AAAAKKM
+546 AAAARKM
-553 GCAAEDLIFRNDQ
+553 NCAAQDLIFRDDR
-566 VLRKNAAAS
+566 VFRDGADHVGTAALGRTARADFAPAAD
-575 VGELADKS
+575 LAGP
-583 VRTTQDEASVSGRV
+583 TVSGHV

-613 GPKEKMSFEEAVVAA
+613 APKDCLTFEEAVVAA
-628 IDFHGGL
+628 IDFHGAL
-635 TGTGSYAPPQEARGG
+635 TGTGSYAPPPEARGG

-664 YSAQVAEVSVD
+664 YSAQVAEVTVD
-675 EETGEVVVHKVWA
+675 EETGEVTVHKVWA
-688 AHDCGRALNPVSV
+688 AHDCGRALNPVAV

-724 DGMLM
+724 DGLLM

-736 RSPSSVESPE
+736 RSPSSVESPV
-746 VEPIIVESVDPE
+746 VEPIVVESIDPE

-764 ECSEGSLAATIPAIA
+764 ESSEGSLAATIPAIA
-779 NAIYDAVGVRLR
+779 NAIYDAVGVRLH

-798 RVLSAL
+798 RVLAAL
-804 RAKRNARALNLTKVL
+804 RAKRNAKALNLTAGV
-819 TRLLRHASANT
+819 
-830 ADRCASKVR
+830 D
-839 ARNATRSIHRGEK
+839 
-852 CRPPRA
+852 P
-858 VPIEPYKVQ
+858 
-867 TAPAQNCRRRNRVS
+867 TAPTRFREH
-881 RGTFD
+881 G
-886 ACRAWQ
+886 
-892 LARAGSNSHP
+892 GSLWFKGKGP
-902 NHCRRHRFNSIDA
+902 
-915 AETIRA
+915 E
-921 GARSRSARNR
+921 
-931 SAARHPAAARRRRR
+931 RHPLDPFRRE
-945 NRGPH
+945 
-950 HAPRHRALR
+950 
-959 LSAPALCGPHRS
+959 APAG
-971 SGDRGIAR
+971 GAD
-979 TAEHGH
+979 
-985 HRR
+985 

>member
-1 MSDFSIIGNRTA
+1 MSNDFSIIGKPTA
-13 MIDAAAKTTG
+13 MVDAAEKTTG
-23 AGKYTDDLSVPGML
+23 AGKYTDDLNVPGML

-43 SPYPHARIRRI
+43 SPYPHARIRNI
-54 DTSRAE
+54 DTHRAE
-60 KCEGVVAVVVGQDAP
+60 RLDGVIAVVVGKDAP
-75 NPYGILPVGHDEYA
+75 NPYGILPVGHDEHA

-101 VACVVAVSESIAET
+101 VACVVAISEAIAEK
-115 ALELIDVEYEVLPAY
+115 ALELIDVDYEVLPAY
-130 FDPEESMKAVTDLI
+130 FDPEESMKAETDLI
-144 HDSKPGNL
+144 HDNKPNNL
-152 EKDYHHVFGDPDQGF
+152 EKDYHHVFGDPEKGF
-167 AGADQ
+167 ADADQ
-172 IAEARF
+172 VAEARF

-192 TLASFEIDPHTGKP
+192 TLASFEIDPHTGKR

-267 QAAVK
+267 QAPVK

-293 LKTGVKKDGRIT
+293 LKTGVKNDGRIT

-377 LALAIGMDPAE
+377 LAAKIGMDPAE

-414 CIEKTVDRSGWKQR
+414 CIEKAVERSAWQQR
-428 KGKLPRGRGL
+428 KGKLPKGRGL

-480 EIGQGSDTMTAQIAA
+480 EIGQGSDTMTAQVAA

-501 LPRVRVIAADTD
+501 LASIRVIAADTD

-533 TLRAASEVKRLIA
+533 TLRAAQEVKKLIA

-553 GCAAEDLIFRNDQ
+553 GCAPEELVFGDDRVAKRDGHVGTAAPGRPAEQ
-566 VLRKNAAAS
+566 SSAP
-575 VGELADKS
+575 
-583 VRTTQDEASVSGRV
+583 TVSGRV

-604 SLQQKRKEE
+604 SLQQKRKDE
-613 GPKEKMSFEEAVVAA
+613 GPKESMTFEEAVVAA
-628 IDFHGGL
+628 IDFHGAL

-675 EETGEVVVHKVWA
+675 EETGEVTVHKVWA

-717 TEEMVWK
+717 TEEMIWK

-746 VEPIIVESVDPE
+746 VEPIIVESIDPE

-779 NAIYDAVGVRLR
+779 NAIYDAVGVRLH

-798 RVLSAL
+798 RVLAAL
-804 RAKRNARALNLTKVL
+804 RAKKNAKALNLTEGIDPTCPSTFREHGGSLWFKGKGPE
-819 TRLLRHASANT
+819 RHPLDPSRRETASAT
-830 ADRCASKVR
+830 
-839 ARNATRSIHRGEK
+839 G
-852 CRPPRA
+852 
-858 VPIEPYKVQ
+858 
-867 TAPAQNCRRRNRVS
+867 
-881 RGTFD
+881 
-886 ACRAWQ
+886 
-892 LARAGSNSHP
+892 
-902 NHCRRHRFNSIDA
+902 
-915 AETIRA
+915 
-921 GARSRSARNR
+921 GAN
-931 SAARHPAAARRRRR
+931 
-945 NRGPH
+945 
-950 HAPRHRALR
+950 
-959 LSAPALCGPHRS
+959 
-971 SGDRGIAR
+971 
-979 TAEHGH
+979 
-985 HRR
+985 

>member
-1 MSDFSIIGNRTA
+1 MTDFSIIGKPIA
-13 MIDAAAKTTG
+13 MVDAAGKTTG

-37 VGKILH
+37 IGKILH
-43 SPYPHARIRRI
+43 SPHPHARIKRI
-54 DTSRAE
+54 DAARAE
-60 KCEGVVAVVVGQDAP
+60 QLEGVIAIVTGKDAP
-75 NPYGILPVGHDEYA
+75 NPYGILPVGHDEHA

-101 VACVVAVSESIAET
+101 IACVAAIDEATAEK
-115 ALELIDVEYEVLPAY
+115 ALELIEVEYEILPAY
-130 FDPEESMKAVTDLI
+130 FDPEESMKAERDLI
-144 HDSKPGNL
+144 HDNKPHNL

-167 AGADQ
+167 AAADHV
-172 IAEARF
+172 AEARF

-192 TLASFEIDPHTGKP
+192 TLASFELDSQTGQL

-224 LSLVLEMPMA
+224 LSLVLEMPMS

-267 QAAVK
+267 KAPVK

-293 LKTGVKKDGRIT
+293 LKTGVTNDGRIT

-315 GAYCSYGVVTILYSG
+315 GGYCSYGVVTILYSG

-377 LALAIGMDPAE
+377 LAAKLKLDTAE
-388 IRQRNLLQPPCITVN
+388 IRRCNLLQPPCVTVN

-414 CIEKTVDRSGWKQR
+414 CIDKVVERSGWKDR
-428 KGKLPRGRGL
+428 KGNLPKSRGL

-501 LPRVRVIAADTD
+501 LARVKIVAADTD

-533 TLRAASEVKRLIA
+533 TLRAAQEVKKQIA
-546 AAAAKKM
+546 LAAAKRM
-553 GCAAEDLIFRNDQ
+553 QCAPEELVFKND
-566 VLRKNAAAS
+566 VVSKNNHEGAPSFPGFGKDGAFDSGSAT
-575 VGELADKS
+575 A
-583 VRTTQDEASVSGRV
+583 SGRV
-597 EGQILRG
+597 ENQILRG

-613 GPKEKMSFEEAVVAA
+613 DEGPRDSLTFEEAVVAA
-628 IDFHGGL
+628 IDFHGAL
-635 TGTGSYAPPQEARGG
+635 TGTGSYAPPPEARGG
-650 KHKGAGVGP
+650 KHKGGGVGP

-664 YSAQVAEVSVD
+664 YSAQVAEVTVD
-675 EETGEVVVHKVWA
+675 EDTGEVTVHKVWA

-717 TEEMVWK
+717 TEEMIWK
-724 DGMLM
+724 GGLLM

-746 VEPIIVESVDPE
+746 VEPIIVESIDPE

-779 NAIYDAVGVRLR
+779 NAIYDAVGIRLH
-791 ESPFTPE
+791 ECPFTPE
-798 RVLSAL
+798 RVLAAL
-804 RAKRNARALNLTKVL
+804 RAKKNAKALNLTEGV
-819 TRLLRHASANT
+819 
-830 ADRCASKVR
+830 D
-839 ARNATRSIHRGEK
+839 
-852 CRPPRA
+852 P
-858 VPIEPYKVQ
+858 
-867 TAPAQNCRRRNRVS
+867 TAPTHFREH
-881 RGTFD
+881 G
-886 ACRAWQ
+886 
-892 LARAGSNSHP
+892 
-902 NHCRRHRFNSIDA
+902 
-915 AETIRA
+915 
-921 GARSRSARNR
+921 GALCFKRKGPE
-931 SAARHPAAARRRRR
+931 RHPADSV
-945 NRGPH
+945 
-950 HAPRHRALR
+950 RA
-959 LSAPALCGPHRS
+959 
-971 SGDRGIAR
+971 
-979 TAEHGH
+979 E
-985 HRR
+985 